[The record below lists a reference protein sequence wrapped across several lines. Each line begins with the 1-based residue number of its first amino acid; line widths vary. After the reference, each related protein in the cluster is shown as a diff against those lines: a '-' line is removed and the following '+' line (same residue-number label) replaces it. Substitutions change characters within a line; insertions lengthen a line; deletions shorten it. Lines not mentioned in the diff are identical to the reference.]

1 MRKIRL
7 ILVDDESDALD
18 ILEKLLLETEK
29 VEIIEKIS
37 NPLNVECSIAKNKP
51 DALFLDI
58 KMPEYNGLKLLEN
71 IRKYKE
77 NLPIIYVTAH
87 NHFAIDA
94 VKLNAF
100 DYLLKPLDRKEL
112 KETVEKLVKL
122 TEADLMK
129 DNNKLKLP
137 IKDGFIYVKH
147 QDILYFKAEGN
158 YTKIFLTSGEKYL
171 SSYNM
176 GRLSQRINENG
187 FERINRNLIANG
199 EYLQK
204 INRKDKTCTLKTDDL
219 EIELPVSNTF
229 LQNAKRLLN

>member
-1 MRKIRL
+1 MRKVRL
-7 ILVDDESDALD
+7 ILVDDETDALD
-18 ILEKLLLETEK
+18 VLEKLLLETEK

-87 NHFAIDA
+87 NNFAIDA

-100 DYLLKPLDRKEL
+100 DYLLKPVDRKEL
-112 KETVEKLVKL
+112 KDAVERLVKL
-122 TEADLMK
+122 NESELNK

-147 QDILYFKAEGN
+147 QDILYFKADGN
-158 YTKIFLTSGEKYL
+158 YTYIFLISGENYL

-176 GRLSQRINENG
+176 GRLVKRINTSG
-187 FERINRNLIANG
+187 FERINRNLIANS
-199 EYLQK
+199 EYLHK
-204 INRKDKTCTLKTDDL
+204 INRENKTCTLKTDRL
-219 EIELPVSNTF
+219 EIELQVSNTF
-229 LQNAKRLLN
+229 LQNVNKL